1 MGKLRHPMEMKQPA
15 ALHQRQVRPGIHCL
29 VNAVEL
35 RRVVEVGH
43 DFLVTM
49 CPLMDGRPGLLPD
62 QELDQRHSMCNLA
75 ALCLRVS
82 GARYER
88 CRDTPPRIAAQS
100 GTRCLTATEAV
111 TF

>member
-49 CPLMDGRPGLLPD
+49 CPLMDGRPGLLP
-62 QELDQRHSMCNLA
+62 EINATPCAIWRRSVCAFLA
-75 ALCLRVS
+75 RGTNAAATR
-82 GARYER
+82 
-88 CRDTPPRIAAQS
+88 PPRFAAQS
-100 GTRCLTATEAV
+100 GTRCLT
-111 TF
+111 